1 MRILFLAPHPFFQ
14 NRGTPID
21 VLLVLRVLA
30 ERSNTFVDL
39 VTYNEGEDVGLR
51 NVRIFRTPNLKIL
64 QKVRP
69 GFSFKKL
76 LCDFFMF
83 FKAWSLIRKNGYE
96 LIHADEE
103 CVFFAMFFKLL
114 YGTPYVYD
122 LDSSIAQQLVEQKRI
137 LAKLAPL
144 FDWMESQAIRHS
156 LVTFPVCNALAALC
170 ETSGSNKTVTLHDI
184 SQLKNPCAN
193 PTGKLK
199 QEIGAEGLILL
210 YCGNLEKYQGIDLLL
225 DSFGLVYQDVKDIHL
240 VIIGGVKEDIEHY
253 EDMSRRLGID
263 KRTHFIGPRPFDQ
276 LDQYLAEADI
286 VACPR
291 IKGVNTPMKIFPYL
305 HSGKPVLATDLVTHN
320 QLLSKNE
327 AYLAKANPVDFA
339 KGMKELAENKKLR
352 KRLGQK
358 GRAFVEKDHTY
369 EAHQRRLHGAYDW
382 IERQIFGR
390 SSYVTAIEPKSQFKV
405 P

>member
-1 MRILFLAPHPFFQ
+1 
-14 NRGTPID
+14 
-21 VLLVLRVLA
+21 
-30 ERSNTFVDL
+30 
-39 VTYNEGEDVGLR
+39 
-51 NVRIFRTPNLKIL
+51 
-64 QKVRP
+64 
-69 GFSFKKL
+69 
-76 LCDFFMF
+76 
-83 FKAWSLIRKNGYE
+83 
-96 LIHADEE
+96 
-103 CVFFAMFFKLL
+103 
-114 YGTPYVYD
+114 
-122 LDSSIAQQLVEQKRI
+122 
-137 LAKLAPL
+137 
-144 FDWMESQAIRHS
+144 
-156 LVTFPVCNALAALC
+156 
-170 ETSGSNKTVTLHDI
+170 
-184 SQLKNPCAN
+184 
-193 PTGKLK
+193 
-199 QEIGAEGLILL
+199 
-210 YCGNLEKYQGIDLLL
+210 LLL